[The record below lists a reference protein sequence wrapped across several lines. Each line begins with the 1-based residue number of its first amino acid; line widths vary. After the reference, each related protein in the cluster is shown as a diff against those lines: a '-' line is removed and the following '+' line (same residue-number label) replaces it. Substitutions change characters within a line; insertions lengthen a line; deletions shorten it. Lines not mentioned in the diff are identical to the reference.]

1 MTRLYFAALF
11 SLLMACQDPPKQKA
25 EPPQRPQFTAAELEK
40 GQALY
45 KKYGCAVCHGRNGRG
60 NGQIARTLNPRPRD
74 FHDPTVYKYGRSV
87 AAVSRTILKGALN
100 ERGMGMP
107 GYPQIPEGERKA
119 IAAFIVSL
127 QDRD

>member
-1 MTRLYFAALF
+1 MKHIIWILCLAV
-11 SLLMACQDPPKQKA
+11 MACQEAPKE
-25 EPPQRPQFTAAELEK
+25 EPVVVKKTSEAELQQ

-45 KKYGCAVCHGRNGRG
+45 KRYGCAVCHGRSGHG

-74 FHDPTVYKYGRSV
+74 FHKVKEYKFGRSV
-87 AAVSRTILKGALN
+87 AAITRTIEKGTIN

-107 GYPQIPEGERKA
+107 GYPQIVETERKL

-127 QDRD
+127 QEEQ

>member
-45 KKYGCAVCHGRNGRG
+45 KNTGVRFATG
-60 NGQIARTLNPRPRD
+60 AMAAAM
-74 FHDPTVYKYGRSV
+74 GRSRARSTPGHATFTIPRCTNT
-87 AAVSRTILKGALN
+87 AARLRLCRAPILKGALN

-127 QDRD
+127 QDQN